1 MKIHKIEKGETLEII
16 AKKYNLKV
24 DNLIEDNKIKERNRL
39 GPGNILKIRE
49 SNESPE
55 RNENA
60 EKKK

>member
-16 AKKYNLKV
+16 AKKYNIKV

-49 SNESPE
+49 NNESPE